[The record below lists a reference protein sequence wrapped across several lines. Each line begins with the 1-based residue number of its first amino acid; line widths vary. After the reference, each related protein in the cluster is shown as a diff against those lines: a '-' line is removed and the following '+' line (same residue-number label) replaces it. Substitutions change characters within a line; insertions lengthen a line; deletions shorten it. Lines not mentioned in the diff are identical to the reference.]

1 MHFGLFCLMTQRQRG
16 KRPGDIYRET
26 VEHVQLAE
34 KIGLEI
40 AWFAEH
46 HFSNYCLCPSPLT
59 MTSFMAGQTSTIKL
73 GPAVIVAPLYDPI
86 RMAEDI
92 GVADQLSNG
101 RLVLGFGTGYQEY
114 EFHKFG
120 VDLKQAR
127 TIFLETLDL
136 LDCFLTGDP
145 VRYEGQFVR
154 MPETYFAVRPV
165 QSRPDI
171 YVAGMGGDPE
181 TQGRAMRRG
190 YIPFFTT
197 GWNTLE
203 AMAEMREK
211 ARQSYVAAG
220 GKPAEAPYAMQRY
233 VFVTDNT
240 SEALKAAEG
249 ARYIRRIAMAMR
261 NRYERLDGAFL
272 QEIPAPDE
280 PPLET
285 IADRL
290 LVGSPEVVAERLAG
304 EIEKLQP
311 THISAFM
318 AIPGLEQRQV
328 LRSMEAFGAKVMPL
342 LEKRFCDL
350 AKIGVPAPR
359 IKSAA

>member
-1 MHFGLFCLMTQRQRG
+1 MHFGLFNLMT
-16 KRPGDIYRET
+16 KRERSQTAGEVFAAM
-26 VEHVQLAE
+26 VEHVKLAE
-34 KIGLEI
+34 EIGFEI

-59 MTSFMAGQTSTIKL
+59 MCTYLAPQTRRIRL
-73 GPAVIVAPLYDPI
+73 GPAVVVAPLYHPVRLLEEI
-86 RMAEDI
+86 CL
-92 GVADQLSNG
+92 VDQLSSG
-101 RLVLGFGTGYQEY
+101 RLVLGLGTGYQEY

-127 TIFLETLDL
+127 TIFLELLDL

-342 LEKRFCDL
+342 LEKRFGDL
-350 AKIGVPAPR
+350 AKMGVPAPR